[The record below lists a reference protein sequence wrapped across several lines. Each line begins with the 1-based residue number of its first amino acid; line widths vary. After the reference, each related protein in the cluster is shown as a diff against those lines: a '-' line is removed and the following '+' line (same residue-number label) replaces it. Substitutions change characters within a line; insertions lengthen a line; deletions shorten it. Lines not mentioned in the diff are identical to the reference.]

1 VIGVELLHE
10 DRINHWLCPDCNH
23 KFPR

>member
-23 KFPR
+23 KFLR